1 MFCSGSIRLIPIN
14 DKNIIDWEKR
24 IHPLLFPKNLNPG
37 IEYLSTNGAHK
48 NFKEYVR
55 TNQAKKPI
63 SVKEIPTSLNQAVN
77 VEKTSI

>member
-1 MFCSGSIRLIPIN
+1 MPMS
-14 DKNIIDWEKR
+14 DKNITDCEKR
-24 IHPLLFPKNLNPG
+24 IHPLLFPKALNPG

-63 SVKEIPTSLNQAVN
+63 SVKEIPTSLSQAVR